1 MEDVY
6 LSRWGLNIFCIG
18 LSLSEPGEMEGFAQ
32 GDSGEEEKQA
42 EGVMTWG
49 AEEECEEQSLPEVIL
64 DLQTPTEG
72 TINSK
77 GIRSKPD
84 QINIKLVLEIV
95 HVLVLWLSSSGFSVG
110 YLISEKFILLTY
122 SNGE

>member
-1 MEDVY
+1 M
-6 LSRWGLNIFCIG
+6 
-18 LSLSEPGEMEGFAQ
+18 
-32 GDSGEEEKQA
+32 
-42 EGVMTWG
+42 
-49 AEEECEEQSLPEVIL
+49 IL